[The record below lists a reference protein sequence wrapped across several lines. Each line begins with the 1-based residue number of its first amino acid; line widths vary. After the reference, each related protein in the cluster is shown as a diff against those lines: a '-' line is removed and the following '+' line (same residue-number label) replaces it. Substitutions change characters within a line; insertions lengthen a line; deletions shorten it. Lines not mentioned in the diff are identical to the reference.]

1 MTNRRELIV
10 ALGASAL
17 TLAIPTVALAQ
28 ANASTEIA
36 PTGKLRVGMHAAN
49 ANLVTRAADGS
60 VSGLA
65 VDLGKFL
72 AAKLGVP
79 FEPVVYPSNAR
90 FIESFGKG
98 DWDTTIAGRNPFA
111 ETLLDFMPVVIQVEY
126 VFVAAPGLGIAD
138 AGEVDRTGIR
148 IGVAGNATGDVVLS
162 RMLKSAA
169 LVRVPGDV
177 AAAVDLLRTGKADMF
192 ATSTEVAL
200 IVAERLPGAKI
211 LAGTFTTVDFA
222 VAMPK
227 GRPAAAQE
235 KITQLVNE
243 AKAAGVVQKAIET
256 SNLKGVRVAPN

>member
-1 MTNRRELIV
+1 MNIRRKLVI
-10 ALGASAL
+10 AFGATAL
-17 TLAIPTVALAQ
+17 TFAVSTGTLAQ
-28 ANASTEIA
+28 TNVSNEIA

-49 ANLVTRAADGS
+49 ANLVTRAPDGS

-65 VDLGKFL
+65 IDMGKFF

-79 FEPVVYPSNAR
+79 FEPVVYPSNAS
-90 FIESFGKG
+90 FVASFGKG
-98 DWDTTIAGRNPFA
+98 DWDTTIAGRNSFA
-111 ETLLDFMPVVIQVEY
+111 ETLLDYMPVVIQVEY
-126 VFVAAPGLGIAD
+126 VFVAAPGIGIAD
-138 AGEVDRTGIR
+138 AGEVDKTGIR

-162 RMLKSAA
+162 GKLKSAA
-169 LVRVPGDV
+169 LVRVAGDV

-200 IVAERLPGAKI
+200 IIAERVPGARI

-227 GRPAAAQE
+227 GRTSAAQE

-243 AKAAGVVQKAIET
+243 AKTAGVVQKAIET
-256 SNLKGVRVAPN
+256 SNLKGVRAAPK